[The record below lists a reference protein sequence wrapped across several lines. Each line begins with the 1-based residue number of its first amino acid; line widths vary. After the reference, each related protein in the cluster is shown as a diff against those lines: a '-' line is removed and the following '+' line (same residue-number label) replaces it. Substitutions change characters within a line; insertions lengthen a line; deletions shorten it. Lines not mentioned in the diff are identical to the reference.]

1 VTGMEAAVQAQLEAV
16 GGPLAASVSITQ
28 VPRKQV
34 SATSTAALSTTA
46 ASTTTTRST
55 TTTATQTATSTPST
69 TPRTPGSPLET
80 KVKVA
85 GELRFQGDG
94 LTTETVEAAAR
105 VALAAVLG
113 VEGAW
118 SLSVSFQGAGG
129 MRRLDWTV
137 VRQAEDSSGDH
148 RRMAA
153 VDWRVAYE
161 AEVDALMQDEL
172 KAKVSAL
179 QSEADAL
186 ESALIDAVKPREDSA
201 VIRGL
206 SFTGEVWE
214 EHMVDDT
221 SGAVVLRMGI
231 VFVAVCC
238 RAV

>member
-34 SATSTAALSTTA
+34 SATSTAGPSTTA
-46 ASTTTTRST
+46 ALTTTTTST
-55 TTTATQTATSTPST
+55 TTTATQTATSTVST

-85 GELRFQGDG
+85 GELRLQGDG

-221 SGAVVLRMGI
+221 SGGVVLRMGI